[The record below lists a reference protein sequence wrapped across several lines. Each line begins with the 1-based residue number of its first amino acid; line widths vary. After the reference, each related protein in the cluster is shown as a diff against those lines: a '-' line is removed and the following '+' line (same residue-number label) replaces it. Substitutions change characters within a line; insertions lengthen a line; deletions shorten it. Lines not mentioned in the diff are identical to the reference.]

1 MVFDIQRFSTH
12 DGPGVRTVVF
22 FKGCPLACPWCENPE
37 SQSRKPQLLYDARL
51 CIGCLDCTRVAEGE
65 VSVEAGRPRFHRER
79 IADARRYREVC
90 PSGALT
96 VKGEELTVEEL
107 LAEIEKDLPFY
118 GEDGGVTISGGE
130 PFAQV
135 PLLLELVRALRG
147 RSIDVAIETTLH
159 APWRAIERVLPF
171 VSLILADLKSLD
183 ERKFHA
189 FTGGRLSLVL
199 DNLGRLEAART
210 PTVIRV
216 PVIPGFND
224 AEREIEAIIAQATL
238 FANVREIHFLPY
250 HTLGKGK
257 FALLG
262 RDYPYP
268 AHSPPPPAALERY
281 AALATEAGLR
291 ASIGG

>member
-1 MVFDIQRFSTH
+1 MIFDIQRFSTH
-12 DGPGVRTVVF
+12 DGPGVRTVIF

-51 CIGCLDCTRVAEGE
+51 CIGCLDCTQVAVGE
-65 VSVEAGRPRFHRER
+65 VSVEAGRPRFHRDR
-79 IADARRYREVC
+79 IADAGRYRKVC

-96 VKGEELTVEEL
+96 VKGEELTAEEIVR
-107 LAEIEKDLPFY
+107 EVEKDLPFY
-118 GEDGGVTISGGE
+118 GAKGGATISGGE
-130 PFAQV
+130 PFAQA
-135 PLLLELVRALRG
+135 PLLLELVRALRK

-171 VSLILADLKSLD
+171 VSLFLADLKSFD

-199 DNLGRLEAART
+199 DNLARLEAARA

-224 AEREIEAIIAQATL
+224 AESEIEAIVAQAAL
-238 FANVREIHFLPY
+238 FTNVREIHFLPY

-257 FALLG
+257 FVLLG

-268 AHSPPPPAALERY
+268 EVRAPSASTLSRY
-281 AALATEAGLR
+281 VDLAEAEGLQ
-291 ASIGG
+291 ATIGG